1 MIDTEK
7 DGHLALFRVAFP
19 YIVLCLGYASL
30 VLMGEEFLGDHIYMI
45 SGQVGSVFG
54 LAVAFFLGFRMNSAY
69 DRWWEARKIVGEL
82 TNNTRSFANKLYTYF
97 SNPNNLNQAV
107 QGQGLA
113 ETMVTL
119 ELLSAYVLQF
129 DAEIRN
135 QADEG
140 NAEND
145 AFYLRHQ
152 LKLTNKLTNELLL
165 AIAGRIETA
174 MARESALEKNDL
186 MQHINRFY
194 EIQGKAER
202 IQNTPFLLIY
212 SAFTRIVVIIYVML
226 MPLLI
231 GDIDLGG
238 EDSGFEFLSLPIM
251 AVIGSA
257 FLIINRLAN
266 LYGAPFSN
274 HNTSIPIQQLC
285 MGLVGNV
292 KEVAAK
298 CKAN

>member
-7 DGHLALFRVAFP
+7 DGHLALLQVAFP
-19 YIVLCLGYASL
+19 YIVVCLAYASL
-30 VLMGEEFLGDHIYMI
+30 VLIGEEVLGDHIYKI

-82 TNNTRSFANKLYTYF
+82 ANNTRSFANKVFTYF
-97 SNPNNLNQAV
+97 SNPTNLSVAL
-107 QGQGLA
+107 QGQGRA
-113 ETMVTL
+113 EALVIL
-119 ELLSAYVLQF
+119 ELLNAYVLQF
-129 DAEIRN
+129 DAEIRGH
-135 QADEG
+135 ADEA

-152 LKLTNKLTNELLL
+152 LPLTNKVSNELLL
-165 AIAGRIETA
+165 AIAGRIEA
-174 MARESALEKNDL
+174 GIVRESALEKNDL
-186 MQHINRFY
+186 MQHITRFY
-194 EIQGKAER
+194 DIQGKAER

-266 LYGAPFSN
+266 LYGAPFRE
-274 HNTSIPIQQLC
+274 HNTSIPIHQLC
-285 MGLVGNV
+285 RGLVANV
-292 KEVAAK
+292 NEVVAK
-298 CKAN
+298 CKAV